1 MLYSKT
7 GLFAFCSLLFAV
19 SANLFCSASVF
30 AEGEFDKEEFDTA
43 DQPNILMVFLD
54 DLGWKDTGY
63 MG

>member
-1 MLYSKT
+1 MLHSKT

-30 AEGEFDKEEFDTA
+30 AEAEFDKEEFDTA

-54 DLGWKDTGY
+54 DLG
-63 MG
+63 